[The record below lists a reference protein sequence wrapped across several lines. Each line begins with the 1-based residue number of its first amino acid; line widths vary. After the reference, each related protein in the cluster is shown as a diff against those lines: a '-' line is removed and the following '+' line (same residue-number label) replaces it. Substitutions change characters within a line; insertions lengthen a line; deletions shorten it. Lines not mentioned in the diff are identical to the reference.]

1 MFIWNNFTKSLK
13 SQIDPTISWLVK
25 LIYLIKIKRTKSC
38 MFTMCVLACQ
48 LLSLECVFYADQL
61 NTITTKD
68 EGVNKVLFL
77 TEIC

>member
-1 MFIWNNFTKSLK
+1 
-13 SQIDPTISWLVK
+13 
-25 LIYLIKIKRTKSC
+25 

-68 EGVNKVLFL
+68 EGVNKVLFFDGNL
-77 TEIC
+77 LRNSFSHCRYVA